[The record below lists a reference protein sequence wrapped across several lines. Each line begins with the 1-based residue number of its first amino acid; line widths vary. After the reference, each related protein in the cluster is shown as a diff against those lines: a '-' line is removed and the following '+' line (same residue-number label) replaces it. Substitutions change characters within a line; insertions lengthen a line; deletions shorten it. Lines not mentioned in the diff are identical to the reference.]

1 MNLNEKVIELILSR
15 SRFDS
20 VDGGL
25 KMDTDLIKDLGYD
38 SLSLIKL
45 LVEIEETFHFEIED
59 IEILQSSLSVSTFI
73 DIVKKH
79 QTDS

>member
-1 MNLNEKVIELILSR
+1 MNLKEKVIELILGG
-15 SRFDS
+15 SRFDL

-59 IEILQSSLSVSTFI
+59 IEILQSS
-73 DIVKKH
+73 
-79 QTDS
+79 Q